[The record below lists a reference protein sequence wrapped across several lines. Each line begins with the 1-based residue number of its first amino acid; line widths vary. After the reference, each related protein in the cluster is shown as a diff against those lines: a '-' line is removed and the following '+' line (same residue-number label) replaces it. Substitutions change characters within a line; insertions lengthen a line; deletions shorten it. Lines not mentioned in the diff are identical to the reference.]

1 MPLVWAHAEFLK
13 LAASRKLGRPFDR
26 PASVWTRYH
35 GQRPLLTRVLWCEQA
50 PASELPETCALTIAL
65 REVGSVRYGFNGWQ
79 DIREESTRPSS
90 LGVHV
95 LEIDTQR
102 LRAGQHV
109 DFTYRAGA
117 TWVGRDFR
125 ILIVPRGRPPA

>member
-1 MPLVWAHAEFLK
+1 M
-13 LAASRKLGRPFDR
+13 R
-26 PASVWTRYH
+26 T
-35 GQRPLLTRVLWCEQA
+35 TA

-65 REVGSVRYGFNGWQ
+65 REAGSVRYGFDGWQ
-79 DIREESTRPSS
+79 DIHEQGTSPSS

-95 LEIDTQR
+95 LDIDTQR
-102 LRAGQHV
+102 LRAGQQI

-125 ILIVPRGRPPA
+125 VAVVPRGRPPA